1 MSRTRKI
8 GVPSAMLL
16 GVLALAGCSQTDP
29 YERAG
34 VWRPSDANSA
44 NIAAQV
50 ANPADLVRGREARGG
65 SVRVPTAA
73 VERVWVGAPAQRPQG
88 GQGGA
93 QGGRQG
99 GGGERPSTEATR

>member
-16 GVLALAGCSQTDP
+16 GILALAGCSQTDP

-34 VWRPSDANSA
+34 VWRPSDVNSA

-50 ANPADLVRGREARGG
+50 ANPADLVRGREDNRG

-73 VERVWVGAPAQRPQG
+73 VDRLWAGTPTQRPQG
-88 GQGGA
+88 G